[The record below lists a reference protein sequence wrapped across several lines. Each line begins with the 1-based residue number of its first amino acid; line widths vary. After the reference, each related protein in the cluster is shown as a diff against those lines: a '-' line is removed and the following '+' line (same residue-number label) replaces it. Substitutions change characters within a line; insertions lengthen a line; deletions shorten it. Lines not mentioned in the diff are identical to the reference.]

1 MKRPEDAI
9 QRACIEYLKLEESLG
24 KLTFF
29 HVPNGGKRGKVEAAI
44 FKGLGVRPGVS
55 DLVIVLP
62 EGRVAFAELKAPGQ
76 YASASQKDF
85 MSRVG
90 DLDCPAMIC
99 KSVNELQEFLRPMLD
114 RSAA

>member
-1 MKRPEDAI
+1 MNHPENAI
-9 QRACIEYLKLEESLG
+9 QRACVEYLKLEERLG

-29 HVPNGGKRGKVEAAI
+29 AVPNGGKRRKIEAAI

-62 EGRVAFAELKAPGQ
+62 EGRVAFAELKAPTG
-76 YASASQKDF
+76 YPTASQKDF
-85 MSRVG
+85 INRVS
-90 DLDCPAMIC
+90 DLDCPAAIC
-99 KSVNELQEFLRPMLD
+99 KSVTDLQEFLRPLLD